1 MRTYIPK
8 RAHLIPQNAK
18 KVFSGIIFDIYQWQQ
33 KLYDGS
39 DATFEMAK
47 RPDTVNV
54 LAIRDDNVVI
64 VRDEQPGRGSI
75 VSLPAG
81 RHDNE
86 NETELEAAKREL
98 IEETGF
104 SFHTWKLVQ
113 CVEPIKSTNKI
124 EWLSYLFVAL
134 DFDGETKQNL
144 DAGEKIKVD
153 YLNYE
158 EFLNVCSE
166 PGILNEFYEIVKA
179 AGDINGVKE
188 LRDLN
193 CVDM

>member
-8 RAHLIPQNAK
+8 RANLIPQNAK

-54 LAIRDDNVVI
+54 LAIRDDNIVI
-64 VRDEQPGRGSI
+64 VRDEQPSRGSI
-75 VSLPAG
+75 ISLPAG
-81 RHDNE
+81 RHENE
-86 NETELEAAKREL
+86 NELEAAKREL
-98 IEETGF
+98 IEETGL

-134 DFDGETKQNL
+134 DFAGETKQNL

-153 YLNYE
+153 YICYE
-158 EFLNVCSE
+158 EFLNVCSK
-166 PGILNEFYEIVKA
+166 PGILNEFYKIVKA
-179 AGDINGVKE
+179 AGNINGVKD
-188 LRDLN
+188 LVDLN
-193 CVDM
+193 YVDRS